1 LESVCMLADNFHI
14 GLDFGRDRLNSG
26 IVPHLHDRFDFGAL
40 YFHRAQLW
48 QPFTCA
54 VALRVRSLLYLAVT
68 TIEAPLLPDPA
79 RMP

>member
-1 LESVCMLADNFHI
+1 
-14 GLDFGRDRLNSG
+14 LDFGRGRLNSG

-40 YFHRAQLW
+40 YFHEYSYGSHLHVRRHFRA
-48 QPFTCA
+48 
-54 VALRVRSLLYLAVT
+54 RSLLYLAVT